1 MIRVQP
7 NPSQRVIVNVMRI
20 TFRSKAACSY
30 PDAGVSVRRI
40 GQQIGRVGIF
50 FFGIELL
57 NGIIELSHEVDR
69 KLFDL
74 FPQLQSRSSCHL
86 QWHRIA
92 ILAGNLFQIDA
103 VIVNSRHDLLKER
116 DADQPLH

>member
-1 MIRVQP
+1 MIRMQP
-7 NPSQRVIVNVMRI
+7 NPPQRVIVNVMDI

-30 PDAGVSVRRI
+30 PDAGVPVRRI
-40 GQQIGRVGIF
+40 RQQIGRVGNF

-74 FPQLQSRSSCHL
+74 LP
-86 QWHRIA
+86 
-92 ILAGNLFQIDA
+92 
-103 VIVNSRHDLLKER
+103 
-116 DADQPLH
+116 